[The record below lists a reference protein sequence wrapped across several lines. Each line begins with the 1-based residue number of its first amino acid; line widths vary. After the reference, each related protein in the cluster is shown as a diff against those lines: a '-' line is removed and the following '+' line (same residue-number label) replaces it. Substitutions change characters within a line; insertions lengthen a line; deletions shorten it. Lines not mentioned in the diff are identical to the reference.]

1 MFSTKKVEEI
11 FKEFSS
17 SENGL
22 SQDELR
28 KNQEK
33 YGKNILS
40 KEKEKS
46 LIKILLTNLLEP
58 LTLVL
63 IFVIFICLFLAQY
76 KEVLVISAI
85 VIVNLIISTSQ
96 ELRAK
101 KALAALEKLSQAQS
115 LVIREGEK
123 IELPSDELVVG
134 DIILLQAGDFVPADI
149 RLIEAAKLLVDEA
162 TLTGEATFIEKNAEL
177 MEEENPILGEQKNML
192 FSSTFIR
199 NGRAKG
205 IVVAV
210 GDKTELGKISSMIQK
225 SADRESPLQKKLSA
239 FARNISIFAF
249 ILASIIFLLSVFV
262 NKNDIAL
269 SFIQAITLA
278 VAVIPESLPVIVS
291 IILALSVAKM
301 AKNQAIIKKLP
312 AVETLGSVD
321 VICTDKTGTLTLNK
335 MTVSKFFLGKGES
348 KKELKKDEK
357 FLLALTLCNDSFTDI
372 NQHSI
377 GDPTELALTYF
388 ANSYG
393 IQELEEREKY
403 QRLDELPF
411 DSDRKIMSTLN
422 EVQGE
427 KIIFSKGAIDQ
438 ILLLSSQIEEAK
450 GEIRTLNEEDK
461 KEILKK
467 AEEMSKEALRVLAF
481 AYKKQKDEEFS
492 EDKLIFLGA
501 VGMIDPEREEAKSAI
516 AKAARAGIKTVMI
529 TGDHPHTAF
538 AIAKNLKIA
547 SREDEVILGK
557 DLENLSQE
565 ALEKSI
571 EKYSVFSRVN
581 PEHKVRIVQA
591 FQASGK
597 IVSMTGDGVNDA
609 PSLKSAD
616 IGVAMGI
623 TGSDVAK
630 EAASMILMDDNF
642 QTIIYAVEEGRNI
655 YNKIKKAVEFV
666 LGTNFAEL
674 FGILLAV
681 LAGFAAPLGAI
692 HVLWINLIVESLI
705 AIPITLDKNDKSLM
719 YEKARNKDEGIFTNI
734 KFSLA
739 LLSLSTGLIMFF
751 AFYLTLKSSGNLLLA
766 QSIAFAIMANAPLLY
781 VLSLRRKSFI
791 FFSKMWENPYLCL
804 AILLAFIMNLSLFYS
819 PLNKIFS
826 LVPLYG
832 KNLLLAIVGIILP
845 TLLYEFYKFFKR
857 KSLGKA

>member
-1 MFSTKKVEEI
+1 MFSNKKLEEI
-11 FKEFSS
+11 FKELSS

-22 SQDELR
+22 TKNGIK

-33 YGKNILS
+33 YGKNILT

-46 LIKILLTNLLEP
+46 LIEIILKTLLEP

-63 IFVIFICLFLAQY
+63 IFVIFICFFLGQY
-76 KEVLVISAI
+76 KEVLVISCI
-85 VIVNLIISTSQ
+85 IILNVIISTFQ
-96 ELRAK
+96 ELKAK
-101 KALAALEKLSQAQS
+101 KALTALEKLSQNQA

-123 IELPSDELVVG
+123 LELPSDELCVG

-149 RLIEAAKLLVDEA
+149 RLIETAKLLVDEA
-162 TLTGEATFIEKNAEL
+162 ILTGEATFIEKNAEV

-210 GDKTELGKISSMIQK
+210 GDKTELGKISSLIQK
-225 SADRESPLQKKLSA
+225 SPDRESPLQKKLSN

-249 ILASIIFLLSVFV
+249 IFAGLIFFLSVFL
-262 NKNDIAL
+262 NKNDLATC
-269 SFIQAITLA
+269 FIQAITLA
-278 VAVIPESLPVIVS
+278 VAIIPECLPVIVS
-291 IILALSVAKM
+291 IILALSVTKM

-335 MTVSKFFLGKGES
+335 MTVSEFFLGKGEEER
-348 KKELKKDEK
+348 ELKKDGK

-372 NQHSI
+372 KQHAI

-393 IQELEEREKY
+393 LNELETREKY
-403 QRLDELPF
+403 ERIDELPF
-411 DSDRKIMSTLN
+411 DSDRKIMSTVN
-422 EVQGE
+422 QIAEE
-427 KIIFSKGAIDQ
+427 KIMFSKGAIDQ
-438 ILLLSSQIEEAK
+438 ILLSSSKIEEA
-450 GEIRTLNEEDK
+450 GEIRLLTEEDK

-467 AEEMSKEALRVLAF
+467 AEAMSHKALRVLAF
-481 AYKKQKDEEFS
+481 AYKKQEKEELS
-492 EDKLIFLGA
+492 EDNLIFLGA

-516 AKAARAGIKTVMI
+516 AKAKRAGIKTVMI
-529 TGDHPHTAF
+529 TGDHPDTAF

-547 SREDEVILGK
+547 REKNEVIMGK
-557 DLENLSQE
+557 DLEKMSQE
-565 ALEKSI
+565 NLEKAI

-681 LAGFAAPLGAI
+681 ILGFVAPLGAI

-719 YEKARNKDEGIFTNI
+719 LEKARNKDEGIFDNM

-739 LLSLSTGLIMFF
+739 LLSLSTGLIMFLG
-751 AFYLTLKSSGNLLLA
+751 FYLTLKSSGNLLLA
-766 QSIAFAIMANAPLLY
+766 QSVAFAIMANAPLLY

-791 FFSKMWENPYLCL
+791 FFSKIWENPYLCL
-804 AILLAFIMNLSLFYS
+804 AILLAFLMNLSLFYS
-819 PLNKIFS
+819 PLNKVFS
-826 LVPLYG
+826 LLPLYG
-832 KNLLLAIVGIILP
+832 KDLFLAIFGIIFP
-845 TLLYEFYKFFKR
+845 TALYELYKFFKR
-857 KSLGKA
+857 KA